1 MRAYAED
8 YAEATGLLAGL
19 PGEMERYF
27 DFAVLAHD
35 LEMDHYLDGG
45 HVWFTA

>member
-8 YAEATGLLAGL
+8 YAEGTGMLAGL

-27 DFAVLAHD
+27 DYEVLAHD
-35 LEMDHYLDGG
+35 LDMDHYFDGG